1 MWIINPNYQCGL
13 ARFDFLFSKFF
24 LQLLL
29 VKLNCAQLQ
38 IWMNN
43 ERCIDC
49 TFWWTQIEAPNFEIQ
64 MNLEFLR
71 FSEYKRPAWDQKGY
85 MTVSTFVE
93 ECTSLPGKYSPGHGF
108 DNSVYENNLGLW
120 ADFLTNFF
128 KSA

>member
-13 ARFDFLFSKFF
+13 ARFDFLF
-24 LQLLL
+24 Q
-29 VKLNCAQLQ
+29 
-38 IWMNN
+38 
-43 ERCIDC
+43 
-49 TFWWTQIEAPNFEIQ
+49 APNFEIQ